1 MKEWRPRHRQNQKYD
16 DHNLSD
22 DMPIY
27 MYPHFFVK
35 GQALAFNMT
44 RTFPGIGLFIVL
56 FNLAACGWF
65 PAVNLAP
72 NYEPPQYVVPDS
84 WRGASPFVEAKPA
97 DGELR
102 PDWWKLFGDP
112 ILDGLI
118 EQAMVANPDLQAAA
132 ERFVQA
138 RDIMMAARSQ
148 YFPRFG
154 LEMGTSHNRQSFDR
168 LFRPENSPLQ
178 SSTVDPG
185 GIASWEPDFWS
196 ALRNAT
202 QVEIY
207 RAEERAAD
215 WGLARLSLQA
225 EIAANYFLLRGFD
238 AQTAIYTQSIDLYK
252 NTLGVVNT
260 QFAGKLASALDVARV
275 ESLLFSTESRLARIQ
290 GQRQVAEQ
298 AIAVLVNMT
307 PDSFSI
313 EPIDELRMAKFR
325 IPNTL
330 PSTLLERRPDV
341 AMMER
346 RMAEA
351 NRVIGIA
358 RAAFFPNVSFRL
370 NGGLEEKGLDLLKL
384 ANSFWSYGATFSV
397 PLFQSGYRRAQLQQA
412 WSAYRETED
421 LYRLTV
427 LKAFREVSNNLTMTN
442 RLTIAAER
450 QDAAVGANFKTQNLT
465 MQLYRGG
472 LANSLEVIFSQL
484 ATLEARITSVEVKTE
499 LLRSSVELVRAFGG
513 GWNRGQLP
521 SDEQIQPFNIFQY
534 SDLDK
539 PKPVGGI
546 DVNTGEASTPY
557 NDLTKP
563 HVP

>member
-1 MKEWRPRHRQNQKYD
+1 MTGNPDRYRFANRQTMTYTRPTRLWRSSCVLVILT
-16 DHNLSD
+16 LS
-22 DMPIY
+22 
-27 MYPHFFVK
+27 
-35 GQALAFNMT
+35 
-44 RTFPGIGLFIVL
+44 
-56 FNLAACGWF
+56 ACSWF

-72 NYEPPQYVVPDS
+72 KYDPPQYVVPDS
-84 WRGASPFVEAKPA
+84 WHGSSPFVEAKPA
-97 DGELR
+97 DGALR
-102 PDWWKLFGDP
+102 PDWWKLYNDP
-112 ILDGLI
+112 VLEKLV
-118 EQAMVANPDLQAAA
+118 EQAMAANPDLQAAA

-148 YFPRFG
+148 YFPRIG
-154 LEMGTSHNRQSFDR
+154 LEMGASHRRQSFDR
-168 LFRPENSPLQ
+168 IFRPENSPLQ

-196 ALRNAT
+196 ALRNAA
-202 QVEIY
+202 QAEIY
-207 RAEERAAD
+207 RAEERAAEY
-215 WGLARLSLQA
+215 GLARLSLQA
-225 EIAANYFLLRGFD
+225 EVAANYFTVRGFD
-238 AQTAIYTQSIDLYK
+238 AQTAIYKQSIDLYRD
-252 NTLGVVNT
+252 TLNVVKT
-260 QFAGKLASALDVARV
+260 QFAGKIASALDVARV
-275 ESLLFSTESRLARIQ
+275 ESLLYGTETRLARIE

-298 AIAVLVNMT
+298 AIAVLLNLT

-313 EPIDELRMAKFR
+313 EPIDELRMAKFA
-325 IPNTL
+325 IPGTI

-370 NGGLEEKGLDLLKL
+370 DGGFEEKGLDLIKL

-421 LYRLTV
+421 LYRVTV
-427 LKAFREVSNNLTMTN
+427 LKAFREVANNLTMTN
-442 RLTIAAER
+442 RLTVAGER

-472 LANSLEVIFSQL
+472 LANSLEVIYAQL
-484 ATLEARITSVEVKTE
+484 ATLEARISSVEIKTE
-499 LLRSSVELVRAFGG
+499 LLKSTVDLIRAFGG
-513 GWNRGQLP
+513 GWTRGQLP
-521 SDEQIQPFNIFQY
+521 SDDQIQPFGIFQY

-539 PKPVGGI
+539 PKPAGGI
-546 DVNTGEASTPY
+546 DVNTGESAKPY

>member
-1 MKEWRPRHRQNQKYD
+1 MTGNPDRYRFVNGQTMTHTRPTRLWRSSCLLVILT
-16 DHNLSD
+16 LS
-22 DMPIY
+22 
-27 MYPHFFVK
+27 
-35 GQALAFNMT
+35 
-44 RTFPGIGLFIVL
+44 
-56 FNLAACGWF
+56 ACSWF

-72 NYEPPQYVVPDS
+72 KYEPPQYVVPDS
-84 WRGASPFVEAKPA
+84 WHGSSPFVEAKPA
-97 DGELR
+97 DGALR
-102 PDWWKLFGDP
+102 PDWWKLYNDP
-112 ILDGLI
+112 VLEKLV
-118 EQAMVANPDLQAAA
+118 EQAMAANPDLQAAA
-132 ERFVQA
+132 ERFVQS

-148 YFPRFG
+148 YFPRIG
-154 LEMGTSHNRQSFDR
+154 LEMGASHRRQSFDR
-168 LFRPENSPLQ
+168 IFRPENSPLQ

-196 ALRNAT
+196 ALRNAA
-202 QVEIY
+202 QAEIF
-207 RAEERAAD
+207 RAEERAAEY
-215 WGLARLSLQA
+215 GLARLSLQA
-225 EIAANYFLLRGFD
+225 EVAANYFTVRGFD
-238 AQTAIYTQSIDLYK
+238 AQTAIYKQSIDLYRD
-252 NTLGVVNT
+252 TLNVVKT
-260 QFAGKLASALDVARV
+260 QFAGKIASALDVARV
-275 ESLLFSTESRLARIQ
+275 ESLLYGTETRLARIE

-298 AIAVLVNMT
+298 AIAVLLNLT

-313 EPIDELRMAKFR
+313 EPIDELRMAKFA
-325 IPNTL
+325 IPGTI

-370 NGGLEEKGLDLLKL
+370 DGGFEEKGLDLIKL

-427 LKAFREVSNNLTMTN
+427 LKAFREVANNLTMTN
-442 RLTIAAER
+442 RLTVAGER

-472 LANSLEVIFSQL
+472 LANSLEVIYAQL
-484 ATLEARITSVEVKTE
+484 ATLEARISSVEIKTE
-499 LLRSSVELVRAFGG
+499 LLRSTVDLIRAFGG

-521 SDEQIQPFNIFQY
+521 SDDQIQPFGIFQY

-546 DVNTGEASTPY
+546 DVNTGESAKPY

>member
-1 MKEWRPRHRQNQKYD
+1 MMPIWKIWFRGIGLLLVL
-16 DHNLSD
+16 HNLS
-22 DMPIY
+22 
-27 MYPHFFVK
+27 
-35 GQALAFNMT
+35 
-44 RTFPGIGLFIVL
+44 
-56 FNLAACGWF
+56 ACGWF

-72 NYEPPQYVVPDS
+72 KYEPPQYVVPDS
-84 WRGASPFVEAKPA
+84 WHGSSPFVEAKPA
-97 DGELR
+97 DGALR
-102 PDWWKLFGDP
+102 PDWWKLYNDP
-112 ILDGLI
+112 VLDKLI
-118 EQAMVANPDLQAAA
+118 EQAVAANPDLQAAA

-148 YFPRFG
+148 YFPRIG
-154 LEMGTSHNRQSFDR
+154 LEMGASHRRQSFDR
-168 LFRPENSPLQ
+168 IFRPDNSPLQ

-196 ALRNAT
+196 ALRNAA
-202 QVEIY
+202 QAEVY
-207 RAEERAAD
+207 RAEERAAEY
-215 WGLARLSLQA
+215 GLARLSLQA
-225 EIAANYFLLRGFD
+225 EVAANYFTVRGFD
-238 AQTAIYTQSIDLYK
+238 AQTAIYKQSIDLYK
-252 NTLGVVNT
+252 DTLGVVKT
-260 QFAGKLASALDVARV
+260 QFAGKIASALDVARV
-275 ESLLFSTESRLARIQ
+275 ESLLFGTETRLARIE

-298 AIAVLVNMT
+298 AIAVLLNLT

-313 EPIDELRMAKFR
+313 DPIDELRMAKFA
-325 IPNTL
+325 IPGTI

-370 NGGLEEKGLDLLKL
+370 DGGFEEKGLDLIKL
-384 ANSFWSYGATFSV
+384 TNSFWSYGATFSV

-427 LKAFREVSNNLTMTN
+427 LRAFREVANNLTLTN
-442 RLTIAAER
+442 RLTLAGER

-472 LANSLEVIFSQL
+472 LANSLEVIYSQL
-484 ATLEARITSVEVKTE
+484 ATLEARITSVEIKTE
-499 LLRSSVELVRAFGG
+499 LLKSSVDLVRAFGG

-521 SDEQIQPFNIFQY
+521 SDDQIQPFGIFQY

-539 PKPVGGI
+539 PKPAGGI
-546 DVNTGEASTPY
+546 DVHTGESAKPY
-557 NDLTKP
+557 NDLTIP
-563 HVP
+563 QVP

>member
-1 MKEWRPRHRQNQKYD
+1 MTTNRNRLPFASKQTMKYVQTSGLWRSGLLLVIL
-16 DHNLSD
+16 NLS
-22 DMPIY
+22 
-27 MYPHFFVK
+27 
-35 GQALAFNMT
+35 
-44 RTFPGIGLFIVL
+44 
-56 FNLAACGWF
+56 ACGWF

-72 NYEPPQYVVPDS
+72 KYEPPQYVVPDS
-84 WRGASPFVEAKPA
+84 WHGASPFVEAKPA

-112 ILDGLI
+112 VLDGLI

-148 YFPRFG
+148 YFPRIS
-154 LEMGTSHNRQSFDR
+154 LEMGASHNRQSFDR

-178 SSTVDPG
+178 SSTVEPG

-196 ALRNAT
+196 ALRNAA
-202 QVEIY
+202 QAEIY

-225 EIAANYFLLRGFD
+225 EIAANYFTIRGFD
-238 AQTAIYTQSIDLYK
+238 AQKAIYKQSIDLYK
-252 NTLGVVNT
+252 DTLNVVKT
-260 QFAGKLASALDVARV
+260 QFAGKIASALDVARV
-275 ESLLFSTESRLARIQ
+275 ESLLYSTESKLARIE
-290 GQRQVAEQ
+290 GQRQIAEQ
-298 AIAVLVNMT
+298 AIAVLVNLT

-313 EPIDELRMAKFR
+313 EPIDELKVAKFK

-370 NGGLEEKGLDLLKL
+370 NGGLEEKGLDLLKI

-421 LYRLTV
+421 LYRGTV

-442 RLTIAAER
+442 RLTVAAER
-450 QDAAVGANFKTQNLT
+450 QEAAVGANVKTQNLT

-472 LANSLEVIFSQL
+472 LANSLEVIFAQL
-484 ATLEARITSVEVKTE
+484 ATLEARISSVEIKTE
-499 LLRSSVELVRAFGG
+499 LLKSSVELVRAFGG

-521 SDEQIQPFNIFQY
+521 SDDEIQPFGIFEY

-546 DVNTGEASTPY
+546 DVNVGDSAKPY

-563 HVP
+563 HLP

>member
-1 MKEWRPRHRQNQKYD
+1 MTTNTHMMIVPNPIQHANGLAITYIRSAWLWRSGFLLVIL
-16 DHNLSD
+16 NLS
-22 DMPIY
+22 
-27 MYPHFFVK
+27 
-35 GQALAFNMT
+35 
-44 RTFPGIGLFIVL
+44 
-56 FNLAACGWF
+56 ACGWF
-65 PAVNLAP
+65 PAANLAP
-72 NYEPPQYVVPDS
+72 TYEPPQYVVPDS
-84 WRGASPFVEAKPA
+84 WHGSSPFVEAKPA

-102 PDWWKLFGDP
+102 PDWWKLYDDP
-112 ILDGLI
+112 VLDKLI
-118 EQAMVANPDLQAAA
+118 EQGMAANPDLQAAA

-148 YFPRFG
+148 YFPRIG
-154 LEMGTSHNRQSFDR
+154 LEMGASHNRQSFDR

-202 QVEIY
+202 QAEIY
-207 RAEERAAD
+207 RAEEHAAD

-225 EIAANYFLLRGFD
+225 EIAANYFTIRGFD
-238 AQTAIYTQSIDLYK
+238 VQRMIYKQSIDLYSD
-252 NTLGVVNT
+252 TLNVVKT
-260 QFAGKLASALDVARV
+260 QFAGKIASALDVARV
-275 ESLLFSTESRLARIQ
+275 ESLLYGTESKLARIE

-298 AIAVLVNMT
+298 AIAVLINLT

-313 EPIDELRMAKFR
+313 EPTDELQMATFT
-325 IPNTL
+325 IPRTI
-330 PSTLLERRPDV
+330 PSTLLERRPDI

-370 NGGLEEKGLDLLKL
+370 SGGFEEKGLDLLKL
-384 ANSFWSYGATFSV
+384 VNSFWSYGASFSV

-421 LYRLTV
+421 LYRSTV
-427 LKAFREVSNNLTMTN
+427 LKAFREVANQLTMTN
-442 RLTIAAER
+442 RLTVAAER
-450 QDAAVGANFKTQNLT
+450 QDASVSANFKTQNLT

-484 ATLEARITSVEVKTE
+484 ATLEARISSVEIKTE
-499 LLRSSVELVRAFGG
+499 LLKSSVELVRAFGG
-513 GWNRGQLP
+513 GWNRSQLP
-521 SDEQIQPFNIFQY
+521 SDDEIQPFGIFQY

-539 PKPVGGI
+539 PHSVGGV
-546 DVNTGEASTPY
+546 DVNAAESSQSY

-563 HVP
+563 QVP

>member
-1 MKEWRPRHRQNQKYD
+1 MTGNPERYRFANRRTMTQTRLTWFWRSGLLLAML
-16 DHNLSD
+16 NLS
-22 DMPIY
+22 
-27 MYPHFFVK
+27 
-35 GQALAFNMT
+35 
-44 RTFPGIGLFIVL
+44 
-56 FNLAACGWF
+56 ACGWF

-72 NYEPPQYVVPDS
+72 KYEPPQYVVPDS
-84 WRGASPFVEAKPA
+84 WHGSSPFVEAKPA
-97 DGELR
+97 DGTLR
-102 PDWWKLFGDP
+102 PDWWKLYNDP
-112 ILDGLI
+112 VLDKI
-118 EQAMVANPDLQAAA
+118 VEQAIAANPDLQAAA

-148 YFPRFG
+148 YFPRIG
-154 LEMGTSHNRQSFDR
+154 LEMGASHRRQSFDR
-168 LFRPENSPLQ
+168 IFRPENSPLQ

-185 GIASWEPDFWS
+185 GIATWEPDFWS
-196 ALRNAT
+196 ALRNAA
-202 QVEIY
+202 QAEVY
-207 RAEERAAD
+207 RAEERAAEY
-215 WGLARLSLQA
+215 GLARLSLQA
-225 EIAANYFLLRGFD
+225 EVAANYFTVRGFD
-238 AQTAIYTQSIDLYK
+238 AQTAIYKQSIDLYK
-252 NTLGVVNT
+252 DTLNVVKT
-260 QFAGKLASALDVARV
+260 QFAGKIASALDVARV
-275 ESLLFSTESRLARIQ
+275 ESLLYGTETRLARIE

-298 AIAVLVNMT
+298 AIAVLLNVT

-313 EPIDELRMAKFR
+313 EPIDELRMAKFA
-325 IPNTL
+325 IPGTI

-370 NGGLEEKGLDLLKL
+370 DGGFEEKGLDLIKL

-421 LYRLTV
+421 IYRGTV
-427 LKAFREVSNNLTMTN
+427 LKAFREVANNLTLTN
-442 RLTIAAER
+442 RLTVAGER

-472 LANSLEVIFSQL
+472 LANSLEVIYAQL
-484 ATLEARITSVEVKTE
+484 ATLEARISSVEIKTE
-499 LLRSSVELVRAFGG
+499 LLKSTVDLVRAFGG
-513 GWNRGQLP
+513 GWNRSQLP
-521 SDEQIQPFNIFQY
+521 SDDQIQPFDLFQY

-546 DVNTGEASTPY
+546 DVNTGESAKPY

-563 HVP
+563 NVP

>member
-1 MKEWRPRHRQNQKYD
+1 MTGNPERYRFANRRTMTQTRLTWFWRSSLVLAML
-16 DHNLSD
+16 NLS
-22 DMPIY
+22 
-27 MYPHFFVK
+27 
-35 GQALAFNMT
+35 
-44 RTFPGIGLFIVL
+44 
-56 FNLAACGWF
+56 ACGWF

-72 NYEPPQYVVPDS
+72 KYEPPQYVVPDS
-84 WRGASPFVEAKPA
+84 WHGSSPFVEAKPA
-97 DGELR
+97 DGTLR
-102 PDWWKLFGDP
+102 PDWWKLYNDP
-112 ILDGLI
+112 VLDKLV
-118 EQAMVANPDLQAAA
+118 EQAIAANPDLQAAA

-148 YFPRFG
+148 YFPRIG
-154 LEMGTSHNRQSFDR
+154 LEMGASHRRQSFDR
-168 LFRPENSPLQ
+168 IFRPENSPLQ

-185 GIASWEPDFWS
+185 GIATWEPDFWS
-196 ALRNAT
+196 ALRNAA
-202 QVEIY
+202 QAEVY
-207 RAEERAAD
+207 RAEERAAEY
-215 WGLARLSLQA
+215 GLARLSLQA
-225 EIAANYFLLRGFD
+225 EVAANYFTVRGFD
-238 AQTAIYTQSIDLYK
+238 AQTAIYKQSIDLYK
-252 NTLGVVNT
+252 DTLNVVKT
-260 QFAGKLASALDVARV
+260 QFAGKIASALDVARV
-275 ESLLFSTESRLARIQ
+275 ESLLYGTETRLARIE

-298 AIAVLVNMT
+298 AIAVLLNVT

-313 EPIDELRMAKFR
+313 EPIDELRMAKFA
-325 IPNTL
+325 IPGTI

-370 NGGLEEKGLDLLKL
+370 DGGFEEKGLDLIKL

-421 LYRLTV
+421 IYRGTV
-427 LKAFREVSNNLTMTN
+427 LKAFREVANNLTLTN
-442 RLTIAAER
+442 RLTVAGER

-472 LANSLEVIFSQL
+472 LANSLEVIYAQL
-484 ATLEARITSVEVKTE
+484 ATLEARISSVEIKTE
-499 LLRSSVELVRAFGG
+499 LLKSTVDLVRAFGG
-513 GWNRGQLP
+513 GWNRSQLP
-521 SDEQIQPFNIFQY
+521 SDDQIQPFDLFQY

-546 DVNTGEASTPY
+546 DVNTGESAKPY

-563 HVP
+563 NVP

>member
-1 MKEWRPRHRQNQKYD
+1 MTNCPNRILCVHG
-16 DHNLSD
+16 H
-22 DMPIY
+22 
-27 MYPHFFVK
+27 
-35 GQALAFNMT
+35 ALAHI
-44 RTFPGIGLFIVL
+44 RPAGLWRIGLMLLVL
-56 FNLAACGWF
+56 NLAACSWF

-72 NYEPPQYVVPDS
+72 KYEPPQYVVPDS
-84 WRGASPFVEAKPA
+84 WRGSSPFVEAKPA

-112 ILDGLI
+112 VLDSLI
-118 EQAMVANPDLQAAA
+118 DQAMAANPDLQAAA

-148 YFPRFG
+148 YFPRVG
-154 LEMGTSHNRQSFDR
+154 LEMGASHNRQSFDR
-168 LFRPENSPLQ
+168 LFRPDNSPLQ
-178 SSTVDPG
+178 SSTVEPG

-196 ALRNAT
+196 ALRNAA
-202 QVEIY
+202 QAEIY

-225 EIAANYFLLRGFD
+225 EIAANYFTIRGFD
-238 AQTAIYTQSIDLYK
+238 AQKAIYKQSIDLYTE
-252 NTLGVVNT
+252 TLNVVKT
-260 QFAGKLASALDVARV
+260 QFAGKIASALDVARV
-275 ESLLFSTESRLARIQ
+275 ESLLFSTESKLARIQ
-290 GQRQVAEQ
+290 GQRQIAEQ
-298 AIAVLVNMT
+298 AIAVLINMT
-307 PDSFSI
+307 PDSFSL

-370 NGGLEEKGLDLLKL
+370 SGGLEEKGLDLLKL

-421 LYRLTV
+421 LYRVTV
-427 LKAFREVSNNLTMTN
+427 LRAFREVSNNLTMTN
-442 RLTIAAER
+442 QLTVAAER
-450 QDAAVGANFKTQNLT
+450 QDAAVGAN
-465 MQLYRGG
+465 
-472 LANSLEVIFSQL
+472 
-484 ATLEARITSVEVKTE
+484 
-499 LLRSSVELVRAFGG
+499 
-513 GWNRGQLP
+513 
-521 SDEQIQPFNIFQY
+521 
-534 SDLDK
+534 
-539 PKPVGGI
+539 
-546 DVNTGEASTPY
+546 
-557 NDLTKP
+557 
-563 HVP
+563 

>member
-1 MKEWRPRHRQNQKYD
+1 MKTERERYW
-16 DHNLSD
+16 
-22 DMPIY
+22 
-27 MYPHFFVK
+27 FVN
-35 GQALAFNMT
+35 GQAMT
-44 RTFPGIGLFIVL
+44 HIRLDWLWRSGLLLVIL
-56 FNLAACGWF
+56 NLPACGWF

-72 NYEPPQYVVPDS
+72 KYEPPQYVVPDS
-84 WRGASPFVEAKPA
+84 WHGSSPFVEAKPA
-97 DGELR
+97 DGALR
-102 PDWWKLFGDP
+102 PDWWKLFNDP
-112 ILDGLI
+112 VLDRLV
-118 EQAMVANPDLQAAA
+118 EQGMAANPDLQAAA

-148 YFPRFG
+148 YFPRIG
-154 LEMGTSHNRQSFDR
+154 LEMGASHRRQSFDR
-168 LFRPENSPLQ
+168 IFRPENSPLQ

-185 GIASWEPDFWS
+185 GIATWEPDFWS
-196 ALRNAT
+196 ALRNAA
-202 QVEIY
+202 QAEVY

-225 EIAANYFLLRGFD
+225 EIAANYFTVRGFD
-238 AQTAIYTQSIDLYK
+238 AQTAIYKQSIDLYR
-252 NTLGVVNT
+252 NTLNVVST
-260 QFAGKLASALDVARV
+260 QFAGKIASALDVARV
-275 ESLLFSTESRLARIQ
+275 ESLLYGTESRLARIQ

-298 AIAVLVNMT
+298 AIAVLLNLT

-313 EPIDELRMAKFR
+313 EPVDELRMAQFTM
-325 IPNTL
+325 PQTL
-330 PSTLLERRPDV
+330 PASLLERRPDI

-370 NGGLEEKGLDLLKL
+370 DGGFEEKGLDLIKL

-421 LYRLTV
+421 LYRSTI
-427 LKAFREVSNNLTMTN
+427 LKAFREVANNLTMTN
-442 RLTIAAER
+442 RLTVAAER
-450 QDAAVGANFKTQNLT
+450 QDASVGANFKTQNLT

-472 LANSLEVIFSQL
+472 LANSLEVIYAQL
-484 ATLEARITSVEVKTE
+484 ATLEARISSVEIKTE
-499 LLRSSVELVRAFGG
+499 LLKSSVELVRAFGG

-521 SDEQIQPFNIFQY
+521 SDDEIQPFGIFQY

-546 DVNTGEASTPY
+546 DVNVGESAKPY
-557 NDLTKP
+557 NDLTTPKTPSTTGSKP
-563 HVP
+563 

>member
-1 MKEWRPRHRQNQKYD
+1 MAH
-16 DHNLSD
+16 
-22 DMPIY
+22 I
-27 MYPHFFVK
+27 
-35 GQALAFNMT
+35 QASRLWQCSLLVA
-44 RTFPGIGLFIVL
+44 IL
-56 FNLAACGWF
+56 NLAACGWF

-72 NYEPPQYVVPDS
+72 KYEPPQYVVPDS
-84 WRGASPFVEAKPA
+84 WHGSSPFVEAKPT

-102 PDWWKLFGDP
+102 PDWWKLFNDP
-112 ILDGLI
+112 ALDKLI
-118 EQAMVANPDLQAAA
+118 EQGMAANPDLQAAA

-148 YFPRFG
+148 YFPRIG
-154 LEMGTSHNRQSFDR
+154 LEMGASHNRQSFDR

-178 SSTVDPG
+178 SSTVEPG

-196 ALRNAT
+196 ALRNAA
-202 QVEIY
+202 QAEIY

-225 EIAANYFLLRGFD
+225 EIAANYFTIRGFD
-238 AQTAIYTQSIDLYK
+238 AQKAIYKQSIDLYTE
-252 NTLGVVNT
+252 TLNVVKT
-260 QFAGKLASALDVARV
+260 QFAGKIASALDVARV
-275 ESLLFSTESRLARIQ
+275 ESLLFGTESKLARIE

-298 AIAVLVNMT
+298 AIAVLVNLT

-313 EPIDELRMAKFR
+313 EPMDELRMEKFT
-325 IPNTL
+325 IPSSL
-330 PSTLLERRPDV
+330 PSTLLERRPDI

-370 NGGLEEKGLDLLKL
+370 SGGFEEKGLDLIKL

-421 LYRLTV
+421 LYRGTV
-427 LKAFREVSNNLTMTN
+427 LKAFREVTNNLTMTN
-442 RLTIAAER
+442 RLTVAAER
-450 QDAAVGANFKTQNLT
+450 QDAAVGANFKTQKLT

-484 ATLEARITSVEVKTE
+484 ATLEARISSVELKTE
-499 LLRSSVELVRAFGG
+499 LLKSSVELVRAFGG

-521 SDEQIQPFNIFQY
+521 SDDEIQPFGTFQY

-546 DVNTGEASTPY
+546 DVNVGESAKPY
-557 NDLTKP
+557 NDLTTPKAP
-563 HVP
+563 STTGSNP

>member
-1 MKEWRPRHRQNQKYD
+1 MTTERYRNWFANEQTMTHIRFSWVGRSAFLLVIL
-16 DHNLSD
+16 NLS
-22 DMPIY
+22 
-27 MYPHFFVK
+27 
-35 GQALAFNMT
+35 
-44 RTFPGIGLFIVL
+44 
-56 FNLAACGWF
+56 ACGWF

-72 NYEPPQYVVPDS
+72 KYEPPQYVVPDS
-84 WRGASPFVEAKPA
+84 WHGSSPFVEAKPA
-97 DGELR
+97 DAELR
-102 PDWWKLFGDP
+102 PDWWKLFNDP
-112 ILDGLI
+112 VLDKLI
-118 EQAMVANPDLQAAA
+118 EQGMAANPDLQAAA

-148 YFPRFG
+148 YFPRIG
-154 LEMGTSHNRQSFDR
+154 LEMGASHNRQSFDR

-185 GIASWEPDFWS
+185 GIATWEPDFWS

-202 QVEIY
+202 QAEIY

-225 EIAANYFLLRGFD
+225 EIAANYFTVRGFD
-238 AQTAIYTQSIDLYK
+238 AQTAIYKQSIDLYR
-252 NTLGVVNT
+252 NTLNVVKT
-260 QFAGKLASALDVARV
+260 QFAGKIASALDVARV
-275 ESLLFSTESRLARIQ
+275 ESLLYSTESKLTRIE

-298 AIAVLVNMT
+298 AIAVLVNLT

-313 EPIDELRMAKFR
+313 EPVDELRLAKFT
-325 IPNTL
+325 IPSTL
-330 PSTLLERRPDV
+330 PSTLLERRPDI

-370 NGGLEEKGLDLLKL
+370 AGGLEEKGLDLLKL

-421 LYRLTV
+421 LYRSTV
-427 LKAFREVSNNLTMTN
+427 LKAFREVTNNLTMTN
-442 RLTIAAER
+442 RLTVAAER
-450 QDAAVGANFKTQNLT
+450 QDAAVGANFTTQNLT

-472 LANSLEVIFSQL
+472 LANSLEVIYAQL
-484 ATLEARITSVEVKTE
+484 ATLEARISSVELKTE
-499 LLRSSVELVRAFGG
+499 LLKSSVELVRAFGG
-513 GWNRGQLP
+513 GWNRKDLP
-521 SDEQIQPFNIFQY
+521 SDEEIQPFGLFQY

-546 DVNTGEASTPY
+546 DVNVGESAKPY
-557 NDLTKP
+557 NDLTTPKAP
-563 HVP
+563 STTGSTP

>member
-1 MKEWRPRHRQNQKYD
+1 
-16 DHNLSD
+16 
-22 DMPIY
+22 MPIWNTW
-27 MYPHFFVK
+27 FRK
-35 GQALAFNMT
+35 
-44 RTFPGIGLFIVL
+44 IGLSLVL
-56 FNLAACGWF
+56 LNLPACGWF
-65 PAVNLAP
+65 PAVNLSP
-72 NYEPPQYVVPDS
+72 KYEPPQYVVPDS
-84 WRGASPFVEAKPA
+84 WHGASPFVEAKPA

-102 PDWWKLFGDP
+102 PDWWKLFDDP
-112 ILDGLI
+112 VLDKLV
-118 EQAMVANPDLQAAA
+118 EQGMAANPDLQAAA

-148 YFPRFG
+148 YFPRVG
-154 LEMGTSHNRQSFDR
+154 LEMGASHNRQSFDR
-168 LFRPENSPLQ
+168 LFRPDNSPLQ

-225 EIAANYFLLRGFD
+225 EIAANYFTIRGFD
-238 AQTAIYTQSIDLYK
+238 AQTAIFRQSIDLYK
-252 NTLGVVNT
+252 NTLNVVNT

-275 ESLLFSTESRLARIQ
+275 ESLLYSTESRLARIE

-298 AIAVLVNMT
+298 VIAVLLNLT
-307 PDSFSI
+307 PDSFKI
-313 EPIDELRMAKFR
+313 EPVDELRMARFT
-325 IPNTL
+325 IPGTI
-330 PSTLLERRPDV
+330 PSTLLERRPDI

-370 NGGLEEKGLDLLKL
+370 NGGFEEKGLDLIKI

-397 PLFQSGYRRAQLQQA
+397 PLFQSGYRRAQLQQS

-421 LYRLTV
+421 LYRATV
-427 LKAFREVSNNLTMTN
+427 LRAFREVANNLTMTN
-442 RLTIAAER
+442 RLTTSAER
-450 QDAAVGANFKTQNLT
+450 QEAAVGAYVKTQNLT

-472 LANSLEVIFSQL
+472 LANSLEVIYSQL
-484 ATLEARITSVEVKTE
+484 ATLESRITSVEIKTE
-499 LLRSSVELVRAFGG
+499 LLKSSVELVRAFGG
-513 GWNRGQLP
+513 GWNRSQLP
-521 SDEQIQPFNIFQY
+521 SDDQIQPFGLFEY

-539 PKPVGGI
+539 PKPAGGI
-546 DVNTGEASTPY
+546 DVHVGESAKPY
-557 NDLTKP
+557 NDLTTPQTPSTGGSKP
-563 HVP
+563 

>member
-1 MKEWRPRHRQNQKYD
+1 MTHIWITWLWR
-16 DHNLSD
+16 S
-22 DMPIY
+22 
-27 MYPHFFVK
+27 
-35 GQALAFNMT
+35 
-44 RTFPGIGLFIVL
+44 GLL
-56 FNLAACGWF
+56 LAALNLPACSWF

-72 NYEPPQYVVPDS
+72 KYEPPQYVVPDT
-84 WRGASPFVEAKPA
+84 WHGASPFMEAKPA
-97 DGELR
+97 DGALR
-102 PDWWKLFGDP
+102 SDWWKLFEDP
-112 ILDGLI
+112 VLDKLV
-118 EQAMVANPDLQAAA
+118 EQGMAGNPDLQATA

-148 YFPRFG
+148 YFPRIG
-154 LEMGTSHNRQSFDR
+154 LEMGASHNRQSFDR

-178 SSTVDPG
+178 SSTVEPG

-196 ALRNAT
+196 ALRNSA

-225 EIAANYFLLRGFD
+225 EIAANYFTIRGFD
-238 AQTAIYTQSIDLYK
+238 AQTAIYKQSIDLYK
-252 NTLGVVNT
+252 DTLNVVKT
-260 QFAGKLASALDVARV
+260 QFAGKIASGLDVARV
-275 ESLLFSTESRLARIQ
+275 ESLLYSTESRLARIE

-298 AIAVLVNMT
+298 AIAVLVNLT

-313 EPIDELRMAKFR
+313 EPMNELRVAKFA
-325 IPNTL
+325 IPQTL
-330 PSTLLERRPDV
+330 PSTLLERRPDI

-370 NGGLEEKGLDLLKL
+370 SGGFEEKGLDLLKL

-412 WSAYRETED
+412 WSAYRETEN
-421 LYRLTV
+421 LYRSTV
-427 LKAFREVSNNLTMTN
+427 LKAFREVTNNLTMTN
-442 RLTIAAER
+442 RLTVAAER

-484 ATLEARITSVEVKTE
+484 ATLEARISSVEIKTE
-499 LLRSSVELVRAFGG
+499 LLKSSVEMVRAFGG

-521 SDEQIQPFNIFQY
+521 ADDEIQPFGIFEY
-534 SDLDK
+534 SNLDK

-546 DVNTGEASTPY
+546 DVNAGESSKAH

-563 HVP
+563 QVP

>member
-1 MKEWRPRHRQNQKYD
+1 MTTNQIQLPFVSRQAMTCIQPAWLWRSGLALVIL
-16 DHNLSD
+16 NLS
-22 DMPIY
+22 
-27 MYPHFFVK
+27 
-35 GQALAFNMT
+35 
-44 RTFPGIGLFIVL
+44 
-56 FNLAACGWF
+56 ACSWF

-72 NYEPPQYVVPDS
+72 KYEPPQYVVPDS
-84 WRGASPFVEAKPA
+84 WHGASPFVEAKPA

-112 ILDGLI
+112 VLDGLI

-148 YFPRFG
+148 YFPRIG
-154 LEMGTSHNRQSFDR
+154 LEMGASHNRQSHDR

-178 SSTVDPG
+178 SSTVEPG

-196 ALRNAT
+196 ALRNAA

-225 EIAANYFLLRGFD
+225 EIAANYFTIRGFD
-238 AQTAIYTQSIDLYK
+238 AQRAIYKHSIDLYK
-252 NTLGVVNT
+252 DTLNVVKA
-260 QFAGKLASALDVARV
+260 QFAGKIASALDVARI
-275 ESLLFSTESRLARIQ
+275 ESLLFSTESKLARIE
-290 GQRQVAEQ
+290 GQREVAEQ
-298 AIAVLVNMT
+298 AIAVLVNLT

-313 EPIDELRMAKFR
+313 EPKDELRVEKFK

-370 NGGLEEKGLDLLKL
+370 GGGLEEKGLDLLKI

-442 RLTIAAER
+442 RLTVASER
-450 QDAAVGANFKTQNLT
+450 QDAAVGANVKTQNLT

-484 ATLEARITSVEVKTE
+484 ATLEARISSVEIKTE
-499 LLRSSVELVRAFGG
+499 LLKSSVELVRAFGG
-513 GWNRGQLP
+513 GWNRDQLP
-521 SDEQIQPFNIFQY
+521 SDDEIQPFGIFEY

-539 PKPVGGI
+539 PKPAGGI
-546 DVNTGEASTPY
+546 DVNVGDSAKPY
-557 NDLTKP
+557 NDLTKSP
-563 HVP
+563 LP